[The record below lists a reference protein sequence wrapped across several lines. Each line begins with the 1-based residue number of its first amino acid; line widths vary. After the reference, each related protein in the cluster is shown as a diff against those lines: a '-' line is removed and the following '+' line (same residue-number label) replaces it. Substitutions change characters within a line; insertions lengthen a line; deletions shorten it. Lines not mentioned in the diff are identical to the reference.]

1 MATSQLDAIVN
12 QVKLLP
18 PEALVQLIRRVAE
31 ILEQKQA
38 VPAPTQVDYLA
49 LIGSG
54 RGAFAS
60 AAEADQF
67 LREERDGWE
76 R

>member
-1 MATSQLDAIVN
+1 MAMNQLDIIIN

-18 PEALVQLIRRVAE
+18 PESLVQLIRRAAE
-31 ILEQKQA
+31 LLEQKQA
-38 VPAPTQVDYLA
+38 IAAPTQVDYLA
-49 LIGSG
+49 LLGSG

-60 AAEADQF
+60 AEEADQF

>member
-31 ILEQKQA
+31 ILEQKQT
-38 VPAPTQVDYLA
+38 VPAPAQVDYLA

>member
-1 MATSQLDAIVN
+1 MAMSQLDVIVN

-18 PEALVQLIRRVAE
+18 PETLVQLIRRVAE
-31 ILEQKQA
+31 ILEQKQT
-38 VPAPTQVDYLA
+38 VPTPTKVDYLA
-49 LIGSG
+49 LLGSG
-54 RGAFAS
+54 QGAFAS
-60 AAEADQF
+60 AEEADQF

>member
-1 MATSQLDAIVN
+1 MAMSQLDIIVN

-18 PEALVQLIRRVAE
+18 PETLVQLIRRVAE
-31 ILEQKQA
+31 ILEQKQTI
-38 VPAPTQVDYLA
+38 PATTKVDYLA

-54 RGAFAS
+54 QGAFAS

-67 LREERDGWE
+67 LREERDRWE

>member
-1 MATSQLDAIVN
+1 MATSQLDAIIN

-38 VPAPTQVDYLA
+38 VPAPAPVDYLA

-67 LREERDGWE
+67 LREGREGWE